1 MDHIHLTYLP
11 WEGIFL
17 QGGNQLEEISFS
29 NKMARPLNV
38 FLCSGHPSSRRLA
51 FIEWNQ
57 TCSSSLLQ
65 SKAKEQSSAQ
75 RICNY
80 LRNSQ
85 EFWVATASSALGSRL
100 TKQLE
105 KHKTSSPPYT
115 PSTVAS
121 QQGTDPPCSQIK
133 ELLPSLRVR
142 TEPSHHR
149 DNQWGTGLPSQDRKT
164 RHLPTLWALQLQ
176 PFRIKIMIW
185 KKTSNK
191 ASNKH

>member
-11 WEGIFL
+11 WGGIFL

-29 NKMARPLNV
+29 NKMARPLSV

-85 EFWVATASSALGSRL
+85 EFWAATASSALGSRL

-115 PSTVAS
+115 PSTLAS
-121 QQGTDPPCSQIK
+121 QQRQ
-133 ELLPSLRVR
+133 SLGNWSPFPRQKNE
-142 TEPSHHR
+142 TSPDTLSTATSTFQ
-149 DNQWGTGLPSQDRKT
+149 NQNHDLEKNIQQSKQ
-164 RHLPTLWALQLQ
+164 
-176 PFRIKIMIW
+176 
-185 KKTSNK
+185 
-191 ASNKH
+191 